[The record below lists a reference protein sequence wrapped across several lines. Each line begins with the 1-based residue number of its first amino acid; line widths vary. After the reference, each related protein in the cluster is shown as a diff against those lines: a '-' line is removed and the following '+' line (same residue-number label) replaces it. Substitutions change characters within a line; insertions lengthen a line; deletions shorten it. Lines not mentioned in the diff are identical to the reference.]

1 MLHIKQRHFYLVAE
15 ESPHGSHGRA
25 ITWSSS
31 DPTVATVLAT
41 GFVRAV
47 GAGTA
52 TITATSEGHSG
63 TAAVTVKAGP

>member
-1 MLHIKQRHFYLVAE
+1 VLV
-15 ESPHGSHGRA
+15 GRA

-63 TAAVTVKAGP
+63 TAAVTVKLGP